1 MKAIVINQS
10 DNVAIVLQNVGKGE
24 EVIIGEKTI
33 SAVDD
38 IPYTHKIALT
48 NLEQGTAV
56 IKYGEVIA
64 TASKD
69 IRKGEWVHVHNLEA
83 DGLD

>member
-1 MKAIVINQS
+1 MKAIVINES
-10 DNVAIVLQNVGKGE
+10 DNVAIVLQDVVSGE
-24 EVIIGEKTI
+24 EVIFGGKSLT
-33 SAVDD
+33 AVDD
-38 IPYTHKIALT
+38 IPYTHKMALT
-48 NLEQGTAV
+48 DLKQGAAV

-69 IRKGEWVHVHNLEA
+69 IRQGEWVHVHNLEA

>member
-1 MKAIVINQS
+1 MKAIVINKF
-10 DNVAIVLQNVGKGE
+10 DNVAIVLKDIGKDE
-24 EVIIGEKTI
+24 EVIIGEQTLR
-33 SAVDD
+33 AVED

-48 NLEQGTAV
+48 DLMQGTAV

-69 IRKGEWVHVHNLEA
+69 IRQGEWVHLHNLKA